1 MSFVN
6 SSREFVR
13 RKHTPKCVHALR
25 ALVCAVPVWLRFWC
39 SLLSRSLPGLVVS
52 SVREFSGVRFSCS
65 DLFFDV
71 SEGVPPKEFV
81 YLLTR
86 LKIWQVLCSF
96 SFLGEFLE
104 RSEISLFSLGQVRNF
119 LGGIGHL
126 HANFIWL

>member
-1 MSFVN
+1 MLCLCVAILVSL
-6 SSREFVR
+6 SSRFR
-13 RKHTPKCVHALR
+13 LG
-25 ALVCAVPVWLRFWC
+25 PVL
-39 SLLSRSLPGLVVS
+39 S
-52 SVREFSGVRFSCS
+52 SVREFVGVRFSCS

-71 SEGVPPKEFV
+71 SDVVPSKEFIF
-81 YLLTR
+81 LLTR

-119 LGGIGHL
+119 LGGISHL

>member
-1 MSFVN
+1 
-6 SSREFVR
+6 
-13 RKHTPKCVHALR
+13 
-25 ALVCAVPVWLRFWC
+25 VCACPPGFSSEPCLCGCDFVFAFLSFPFWFRGVLC
-39 SLLSRSLPGLVVS
+39 AVV
-52 SVREFSGVRFSCS
+52 VVGVRFSCS

-71 SEGVPPKEFV
+71 SEDVPSKEFI